1 MPRLE
6 KEEKAGNE
14 FRYVETEIGK
24 KSKSRGGTGRRQETA
39 PTSSEREERRV
50 GLFDRQSRHWNTKV
64 LAMVA
69 IIVVVA
75 AVIRVGHYS
84 RRHRERSSDPR
95 EGHNQAKAVLRAR
108 PPSPLSRGCQLQHP
122 PSRCNVFC
130 RRVDD
135 PKAHRSATRNT
146 TGDDSFAECVDRR
159 AIIPTI
165 YLRPGGRQKTRSRA
179 SATLDPRSFF
189 TKREMKTRDR
199 ANSKRLTR
207 IVLTWFYFPF
217 EEDRERIVKKDR

>member
-165 YLRPGGRQKTRSRA
+165 YLRPGGRQKTRSVPCIRDLG
-179 SATLDPRSFF
+179 SAFFFHEEGDEDERSSGFETIDKDCF
-189 TKREMKTRDR
+189 DM
-199 ANSKRLTR
+199 
-207 IVLTWFYFPF
+207 VLFPV
-217 EEDRERIVKKDR
+217 RGRS